1 MEATALNK
9 SRLLLNEWLRPH
21 RSQLTQAVLAA
32 CISVPCLLVAM
43 LALSMLAEQ
52 WLLSQSFSWQWLAL
66 CLIALG
72 GRHALLLYKEWRCAA
87 VSRRLRASLRQ
98 QLLAKLLPLGP
109 ARNQIADDGALTVQ
123 LTETVDALDG
133 YVSRYV
139 PQLPLVIVTPL
150 LISAAVAYYSPL
162 AGGLLLLTAPLVPFF
177 MVLVGREASKA
188 SSAQLQ
194 QQSRL
199 GARLADFLQH
209 LPVLKRLDATGIA
222 SDSLQAASE
231 RYRQSTMQVL
241 RMAFLSTAVLE
252 LFTALAIALVALY
265 LGLGLLK
272 ELPWAKGVVPVAF
285 QPALFI
291 LLLAPEFYQPLRQ
304 LGNDYHAKAHAEAAA
319 LQLQTLWQHPSEPL
333 STHQASHE
341 VANNQSKDESFAA
354 PSALQWPLGQAILQL
369 HHIEVAGSAQPRLQ
383 IPQLQ
388 IQHGERWLLT
398 GPSGSGKSTL
408 LQLLAGFVPAHV
420 PNGRGEYLCAGQR
433 IGTAQ
438 RPWLWRQIAYLTQQA
453 ELLPESIRANL
464 QLARSNLSDAACIEV
479 LSAVGLWQELTQQD
493 MSLDT
498 VLGEHGLGLSGGQQQ
513 RLALARVLLLD
524 RAIWLFDEP
533 FAELDSD
540 NQQQLAALIERLSR
554 GKTLVIASHQTEYL
568 GFVDQQRQLDAGR
581 IQPVARPDATE
592 PQTICNFF
600 TNAKEPT

>member
-9 SRLLLNEWLRPH
+9 SRQLLNKWLRPH

-43 LALSMLAEQ
+43 LALSMLANQ
-52 WLLSQSFSWQWLAL
+52 WLLSQTFSWNWLAC
-66 CLIALG
+66 CLTALAC
-72 GRHALLLYKEWRCAA
+72 RQALLLYKEWRCAA
-87 VSRRLRASLRQ
+87 VSRNLRASLRQ

-109 ARNQIADDGALTVQ
+109 ARNQIAGDGALTVL

-139 PQLPLVIVTPL
+139 PQLSLVVVTPL

-177 MVLVGREASKA
+177 MILVGREASKA

-199 GARLADFLQH
+199 GARLADFLLH
-209 LPVLKRLDATGIA
+209 LPILKRLDATGIA
-222 SDSLQAASE
+222 SDSLHAASE

-272 ELPWAKGVVPVAF
+272 ELPWAKGMVPVAF

-319 LQLQTLWQHPSEPL
+319 LQLHTLWHHPSEPL
-333 STHQASHE
+333 TSDC
-341 VANNQSKDESFAA
+341 VAMPA
-354 PSALQWPLGQAILQL
+354 PSALTWPLGQAILQL
-369 HHIEVAGSAQPRLQ
+369 RQIEVAGSPQPRLQ

-388 IQHGERWLLT
+388 IKHGERWLLT

-408 LQLLAGFVPAHV
+408 LQLLAGFVPAT
-420 PNGRGEYLCAGQR
+420 NSNAEYRCAGQH
-433 IGTAQ
+433 INKAL
-438 RPWLWRQIAYLTQQA
+438 RPWLWQQIAYVTQQA
-453 ELLPESIRANL
+453 ELLPASLRENL
-464 QLARSNLSDAACIEV
+464 QLARNNISDAECIEV
-479 LSAVGLWQELTQQD
+479 LKAVGLWQELTQQG
-493 MSLDT
+493 MSLET
-498 VLGEHGLGLSGGQQQ
+498 VVGEQGLGLSGGQQQ

-533 FAELDSD
+533 FAELDAD

-554 GKTLVIASHQTEYL
+554 GKTLVIASHQTDYL
-568 GFVDQQRQLDAGR
+568 GFVDQQLQLDAGR
-581 IQPVARPDATE
+581 IQQVARPDPTE
-592 PQTICNFF
+592 PQTICNSI
-600 TNAKEPT
+600 TKEPT

>member
-9 SRLLLNEWLRPH
+9 SRLLLNEWLRPY

-32 CISVPCLLVAM
+32 CMSVPCLLVAM

-52 WLLSQSFSWQWLAL
+52 WLLSQTFSWLWLAL
-66 CLIALG
+66 CLAALG
-72 GRHALLLYKEWRCAA
+72 CRHALLLYKEWRCAA
-87 VSRRLRASLRQ
+87 VSRNLRASLRQ

-109 ARNQIADDGALTVQ
+109 ARNQIAGDGALTVQ

-139 PQLPLVIVTPL
+139 PQLSLVVVTPL

-177 MVLVGREASKA
+177 MILVGREASRA

-194 QQSRL
+194 LQSRL
-199 GARLADFLQH
+199 GGRLADFLQH

-333 STHQASHE
+333 PSSPE
-341 VANNQSKDESFAA
+341 SYDESFAA
-354 PSALQWPLGQAILQL
+354 PSALQWPLGQPILQL
-369 HHIEVAGSAQPRLQ
+369 RQIEVAGSAQPRLQ
-383 IPQLQ
+383 VPQLQ
-388 IQHGERWLLT
+388 IKHGERWLLT

-408 LQLLAGFVPAHV
+408 LQLLAGFVPATSSSA
-420 PNGRGEYLCAGQR
+420 NGEYLCAGHL
-433 IGTAQ
+433 INTAQ
-438 RPWLWRQIAYLTQQA
+438 RPWLWQQIAYLTQQA
-453 ELLPESIRANL
+453 ELLPASIRANL
-464 QLARSNLSDAACIEV
+464 QLARSDLSDTDCIEV
-479 LSAVGLWQELTQQD
+479 LGAVGLWQELMQQG

-498 VLGEHGLGLSGGQQQ
+498 VLGEQGLGLSGGQQQ

-533 FAELDSD
+533 FAELDAD
-540 NQQQLAALIERLSR
+540 NQQQLAQLIEHLSR
-554 GKTLVIASHQTEYL
+554 GKTLVIASHQTDYL
-568 GFVDQQRQLDAGR
+568 GFVDQQLQLDAGR
-581 IQPVARPDATE
+581 IQQIARPDPTE
-592 PQTICNFF
+592 PQTICNSI
-600 TNAKEPT
+600 TKEPT

>member
-43 LALSMLAEQ
+43 LALSMLAKQ
-52 WLLSQSFSWQWLAL
+52 WLLSQTFSWYWLVCCLTAL
-66 CLIALG
+66 ACRQI
-72 GRHALLLYKEWRCAA
+72 LLLFKEWRCAA
-87 VSRRLRASLRQ
+87 VSRSLRASLRQ

-109 ARNQIADDGALTVQ
+109 ARAQIADDGALTVL

-139 PQLPLVIVTPL
+139 PQLPLVVVTPL

-177 MVLVGREASKA
+177 MILVGREASKA

-194 QQSRL
+194 LQSRL

-209 LPVLKRLDATGIA
+209 LPILKRLDATGIA
-222 SDSLQAASE
+222 SDSLHAASE

-272 ELPWAKGVVPVAF
+272 ELPWAKGMVPVAF

-319 LQLQTLWQHPSEPL
+319 LQLHTLWHHPSEPL
-333 STHQASHE
+333 TSDCVTTP
-341 VANNQSKDESFAA
+341 A
-354 PSALQWPLGQAILQL
+354 PTALTWPLGQAILQL
-369 HHIEVAGSAQPRLQ
+369 HQIEVAGSPQPRLQ

-388 IQHGERWLLT
+388 IKHGERWLLT

-408 LQLLAGFVPAHV
+408 LQLLAGFVPAT
-420 PNGRGEYLCAGQR
+420 NSNAEYLCAGQR
-433 IGTAQ
+433 INKAL
-438 RPWLWRQIAYLTQQA
+438 RPWLWQQIAYVTQQA
-453 ELLPESIRANL
+453 ELLPASLRANL
-464 QLARSNLSDAACIEV
+464 QLARSNVSDTDCIEV
-479 LSAVGLWQELTQQD
+479 LGAVGLWQELTQQG
-493 MSLDT
+493 MTLDT
-498 VLGEHGLGLSGGQQQ
+498 VLGEQGLGLSGGQQQ

-524 RAIWLFDEP
+524 RSIWLFDEP
-533 FAELDSD
+533 FAELDAD

-554 GKTLVIASHQTEYL
+554 GKTLVIASHQTDYL
-568 GFVDQQRQLDAGR
+568 GFVDQQLQLDAGR
-581 IQPVARPDATE
+581 IQQVARPE
-592 PQTICNFF
+592 PAKLQTI
-600 TNAKEPT
+600 TNAHSNSKEPI